1 MSIDYTE
8 PITET
13 ESLVRPERSWEDG
26 QEYSLRPTRL
36 SEYIG
41 QAKAKGN
48 LEIFIQAPSG
58 ASGSCPALRPSR
70 PGQDHALADHCQRDE
85 REHPHHLRP
94 RH

>member
-36 SEYIG
+36 
-41 QAKAKGN
+41 
-48 LEIFIQAPSG
+48 PS
-58 ASGSCPALRPSR
+58 SVRSLWITSCSMALPAW
-70 PGQDHALADHCQRDE
+70 A
-85 REHPHHLRP
+85 RP
-94 RH
+94 RSRGSLPTR